1 MMRIGIFGG
10 TFDPPHLG
18 HLILAEEAK
27 YQLHLDTVLWVLTP
41 LPPHKQNQ
49 TITPVEKRISMVRIS
64 IEDNES
70 FIFSDVEIKKP
81 PPYYSVDTV
90 DLLRKNNPKAKLIF
104 LMGADALRGLT
115 KWKQV
120 DAFVKTC
127 NEIGVMLRPGTKLD
141 LSILE
146 KEIPDVI
153 PKLRFIHAP
162 MIEISSHEIRR
173 RIIAGE
179 PVRYFLKKE
188 VYGFIKGKHIYK

>member
-27 YQLHLDTVLWVLTP
+27 YQLQLDKVLWVLTP

-49 TITPVEKRISMVRIS
+49 ILTPLDERISMVSAS
-64 IEDNES
+64 IEDNEV

-90 DLLRKNNPKAKLIF
+90 DLLRKEYTKADLVF

-115 KWKQV
+115 EWRRV
-120 DAFVKTC
+120 NAFVKTC
-127 NEIGVMLRPGTKLD
+127 DEIGVMLRPGTELD
-141 LSILE
+141 LTKLE
-146 KEIPDVI
+146 NEIPNVI
-153 PKLRFIHAP
+153 QKLRFIHAP

-173 RIIAGE
+173 RISVGE

-188 VYGFIKGKHIYK
+188 VYQIIKEKRLYK